1 MKTLLAGFSAALIG
15 AALIMGDADAARVGG
30 GRSVGTQR
38 SVTSAPPAS
47 APARQSQQV
56 QQAAPSQQPAGAP
69 GAAASPARTAQPA
82 PATGLSRWMPML
94 GGLALGGLL
103 GALIGGSG
111 FGSMLLSW
119 LAIAAVA
126 FGVFFLVRLFLAKRN
141 APQPMQYAASGPQ
154 SGAYA
159 SLGNETVAAPPPSQ
173 ISGFDG
179 QAAAA
184 APVSGSVP
192 SGFDTAGFVRAA
204 KLNFMKLQ
212 LANDSGNIDELREF
226 TTPELYAELRKDILE
241 RGGARQQTDV
251 VSLNADLLEV
261 VTESNQHW
269 ASVRFS
275 GMIRENPASAP
286 ESFEEVWNLAKPLD
300 GSTGWLLAGIQ
311 QTH

>member
-1 MKTLLAGFSAALIG
+1 
-15 AALIMGDADAARVGG
+15 
-30 GRSVGTQR
+30 
-38 SVTSAPPAS
+38 
-47 APARQSQQV
+47 
-56 QQAAPSQQPAGAP
+56 
-69 GAAASPARTAQPA
+69 
-82 PATGLSRWMPML
+82 ML

-119 LAIAAVA
+119 LAIAALV
-126 FGVFFLVRLFLAKRN
+126 FGVIFVARMLMQKR
-141 APQPMQYAASGPQ
+141 AAGQPMQYAPSGPQ
-154 SGAYA
+154 SGGYS

-173 ISGFDG
+173 ISGFDS

-184 APVSGSVP
+184 PPTAGVP
-192 SGFDTAGFVRAA
+192 AGFDVAGFVRAA

-212 LANDSGNIDELREF
+212 LANDSGNMDELREF
-226 TTPELYAELRKDILE
+226 TTPDLYEDLKKDVFQ

-261 VTESNQHW
+261 VTEGKQHW
-269 ASVRFS
+269 ASIRFS
-275 GMIRENPASAP
+275 GMIREHPASAP
-286 ESFEEVWNLAKPLD
+286 ESFEEIWNLAKPLD

>member
-1 MKTLLAGFSAALIG
+1 MKTLLVGFSAALIG
-15 AALIMGDADAARVGG
+15 AALIVGDADAARVGG
-30 GRSVGTQR
+30 SRSVGTQR
-38 SVTSAPPAS
+38 SVTSTPPSS
-47 APARQSQQV
+47 APASQSQQV
-56 QQAAPSQQPAGAP
+56 QQAAPSQQPA
-69 GAAASPARTAQPA
+69 AAAGARPAPTAQPA

-111 FGSMLLSW
+111 MGSMLLSW
-119 LAIAAVA
+119 LAIAALA
-126 FGVFFLVRLFLAKRN
+126 FGVIFVVRMLMQKR
-141 APQPMQYAASGPQ
+141 ASAGQPMQYAAGGPQ

-173 ISGFDG
+173 MSGFEG

-184 APVSGSVP
+184 APVLANAP
-192 SGFDTAGFVRAA
+192 AGFDVAGFVRAA

-212 LANDSGNIDELREF
+212 LANDSGNIEELREF
-226 TTPELYAELRKDILE
+226 TTPDLCAELKKDILE

-286 ESFEEVWNLAKPLD
+286 ESFEEIWNLAKPLD

>member
-1 MKTLLAGFSAALIG
+1 MKTWLVGLSAALLG
-15 AALIMGDADAARVGG
+15 AALVAGDADAARIGG
-30 GRSVGTQR
+30 GRSVGAQR
-38 SVTSAPPAS
+38 SATSTPPAS
-47 APARQSQQV
+47 APARQSQQT
-56 QQAAPSQQPAGAP
+56 QQAAPSQQPAAAP
-69 GAAASPARTAQPA
+69 GARPAPAAQ

-119 LAIAAVA
+119 LAIAALA
-126 FGVFFLVRLFLAKRN
+126 FGVIFVVRLFLQKRN
-141 APQPMQYAASGPQ
+141 TPQPMQYAASGPQ
-154 SGAYA
+154 SSAYA

-173 ISGFDG
+173 ISGFG

-184 APVSGSVP
+184 APVSASVP

-251 VSLNADLLEV
+251 ASLNADLLEV
-261 VTESNQHW
+261 VTEGNQHW

-286 ESFEEVWNLAKPLD
+286 ESFEEIWNLAKPLD

>member
-1 MKTLLAGFSAALIG
+1 MKTWLAGLSATLLGVMLI
-15 AALIMGDADAARVGG
+15 AGDAEAARVGG
-30 GRSVGTQR
+30 GRSVGAQR
-38 SVTSAPPAS
+38 SATSAPPAS

-56 QQAAPSQQPAGAP
+56 QQAAPSQQPAAAP
-69 GAAASPARTAQPA
+69 GARPAPTAQPA

-119 LAIAAVA
+119 LAIAALA
-126 FGVFFLVRLFLAKRN
+126 FGVIFVVRMFLARRN
-141 APQPMQYAASGPQ
+141 ASQPMQYAASGPQ
-154 SGAYA
+154 SGAYS

-184 APVSGSVP
+184 APVSASVP

-212 LANDSGNIDELREF
+212 LANDSGNIEELREF

-261 VTESNQHW
+261 VTEGSQHW

-286 ESFEEVWNLAKPLD
+286 ESFEEIWNLAKPLD

>member
-1 MKTLLAGFSAALIG
+1 
-15 AALIMGDADAARVGG
+15 
-30 GRSVGTQR
+30 
-38 SVTSAPPAS
+38 
-47 APARQSQQV
+47 
-56 QQAAPSQQPAGAP
+56 
-69 GAAASPARTAQPA
+69 
-82 PATGLSRWMPML
+82 ML

-119 LAIAAVA
+119 LAIAALA
-126 FGVFFLVRLFLAKRN
+126 FGAFFLVRLFLAKRN
-141 APQPMQYAASGPQ
+141 APQPMQFAASGPQ

-184 APVSGSVP
+184 APVSASVP

-226 TTPELYAELRKDILE
+226 TTPELCAELSKDILE

-261 VTESNQHW
+261 ATEGNQHW

-286 ESFEEVWNLAKPLD
+286 ENFEEIWNLAKPLD

>member
-1 MKTLLAGFSAALIG
+1 MRTLLVGISAALIG
-15 AALIMGDADAARVGG
+15 AAMVAADAEAARVGG

-38 SVTSAPPAS
+38 SVTSTPPAS
-47 APARQSQQV
+47 APARQQQQT
-56 QQAAPSQQPAGAP
+56 QQAAPSQAQSAAPAASRQAGAAP
-69 GAAASPARTAQPA
+69 QPA
-82 PATGLSRWMPML
+82 PASGLSRWMPML

-103 GALIGGSG
+103 GAMLGGSG
-111 FGSMLLSW
+111 FGSMLMSW
-119 LAIAAVA
+119 LLIAAVV
-126 FGVFFLVRLFLAKRN
+126 FGVVLVVRMLMQKR
-141 APQPMQYAASGPQ
+141 AAAGQPMQYAAGGPQ
-154 SGAYA
+154 GAGYA

-173 ISGFDG
+173 VSGFEA
-179 QAAAA
+179 QTA

-192 SGFDTAGFVRAA
+192 AGFDVAGFVRAA

-212 LANDSGNIDELREF
+212 LANDSGNIEEMREF
-226 TTPELYAELRKDILE
+226 TTPELFAELSKDIVG
-241 RGGARQQTDV
+241 RGGAKQQTDV

-261 VTESNQHW
+261 VTEGKQHW

-275 GMIRENPASAP
+275 GMIREHPASAP